1 MVNETYRVG
10 DIIDGLHDQVRK
22 APPRKEQVDLNDA
35 VAEVIA
41 IIRGELSKH
50 RVSVQLLLA
59 DGMPPAYG
67 DRVQLQQ
74 VMLNL
79 ILNAIEAMTSLD
91 DDARELVVSTT
102 SSPAQ
107 GLLVAVSD
115 SGQVSPR
122 RIVSEFSSPS
132 TPRRAAGWGLDS
144 RFAAPSSMPMRGD
157 CGLTRVSLAAPSF
170 ALHCRR
176 RLNQGLRRPPIS
188 TDPRPS
194 D

>member
-35 VAEVIA
+35 VAGVIA

-50 RVSVQLLLA
+50 RVSVQILLA
-59 DGMPPAYG
+59 DGMPLAYG

-91 DDARELVVSTT
+91 DDARELVVSTK
-102 SSPAQ
+102 SSPAE

-115 SGQVSPR
+115 SGQVSPW
-122 RIVSEFSSPS
+122 RIVTEFSSPS

-157 CGLTRVSLAAPSF
+157 CGLTRSASRRHLSLYTAGA
-170 ALHCRR
+170 

-188 TDPRPS
+188 TAFRPS